1 MAYKM
6 ARLSEASS
14 RLGRVLAMYPG
25 QTQDILLLSLRDPVF
40 RSLCEDLEDAHAS
53 LARLASLPG
62 PGERPEVAEYRTI
75 IAELQEEVRVYLESE
90 CS

>member
-1 MAYKM
+1 MF
-6 ARLSEASS
+6 
-14 RLGRVLAMYPG
+14 PG
-25 QTQDILLLSLRDPVF
+25 QTQNILLLSLRDPVF

-75 IAELQEEVRVYLESE
+75 IAELQEEVRVYLEAE